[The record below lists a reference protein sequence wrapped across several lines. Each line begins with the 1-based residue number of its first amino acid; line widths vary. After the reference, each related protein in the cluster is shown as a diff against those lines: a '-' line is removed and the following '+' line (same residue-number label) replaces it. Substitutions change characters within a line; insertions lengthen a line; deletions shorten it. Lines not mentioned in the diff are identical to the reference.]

1 MRGKTPGPP
10 GFGGN
15 DNGGKT
21 AAILMSQCTT
31 CKNVRVDPLGY
42 LRDLLELIST
52 HPSSL
57 ISRTLDAT
65 RLAPDNVYLCCCFE
79 D

>member
-1 MRGKTPGPP
+1 
-10 GFGGN
+10 
-15 DNGGKT
+15 
-21 AAILMSQCTT
+21 MSQCTT
-31 CKNVRVDPLGY
+31 CKNVRVAPLDY

-65 RLAPDNVYLCCCFE
+65 RLEHENMYMFC
-79 D
+79 

>member
-42 LRDLLELIST
+42 PRDLLELINT
-52 HPSSL
+52 HPSSR
-57 ISRTLDAT
+57 ISRTLDTT
-65 RLAPDNVYLCCCFE
+65 RLAPENVYLCCHFE